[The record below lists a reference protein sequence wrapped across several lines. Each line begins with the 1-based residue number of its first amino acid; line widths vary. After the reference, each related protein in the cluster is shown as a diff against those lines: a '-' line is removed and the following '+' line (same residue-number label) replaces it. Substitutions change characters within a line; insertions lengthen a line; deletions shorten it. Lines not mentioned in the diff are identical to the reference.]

1 MYTQRSFV
9 LKPAEAKKKW
19 FIVDAKDKVVGR
31 LATEIANILRGKNN
45 PKFTRHTDS
54 GDFVVIINAE
64 KVKLTGKKWTDKE
77 YITHAKGSVG
87 HLKTRTAEE
96 QLTKHPELIVYNAIK
111 GMLPKTSLGREQMT
125 KLKVYVGE
133 DHPHA
138 TQKPNV
144 LTF

>member
-19 FIVDAKDKVVGR
+19 FVVDAKDKIVGR
-31 LATEIANILRGKNN
+31 LATEIADILRGKKN
-45 PKFTRHTDS
+45 PKYTRHTDS
-54 GDFVVIINAE
+54 GDFVVVINAD

-96 QLTKHPELIVYNAIK
+96 QLTKHPELIVYNAVK
-111 GMLPKTSLGREQMT
+111 GMLPPTSLGREQMT

-133 DHPHA
+133 THPH
-138 TQKPNV
+138 TSQKPEV
-144 LTF
+144 HTF